1 MQKSDLVR
9 AINGEIER
17 LEVSI
22 RGLLALAASLGCF
35 IECRTAGLCDLGCAR
50 KEFVEADQSPPA
62 GWLSKHDRDYQGTFY
77 LCGGCASKLGSAALP
92 ASKQARGWRGVGVA
106 GRWRLRD
113 VT

>member
-62 GWLSKHDRDYQGTFY
+62 GWRKHDRDYQGTFY
-77 LCGGCASKLGSAALP
+77 LCATARPSSAAERGTTSQQ
-92 ASKQARGWRGVGVA
+92 ASAGLAWSRCC